1 MKNQQGM
8 SIIELLVTVA
18 VIGILCRI
26 MTLSFVDFR
35 ESFSQ
40 NNSRFQLDA
49 DLRRLRNEAVAAGG
63 RGVLTV
69 SPDGTSYS
77 LGLDYAPFATTAAP
91 DRVIFTRKLPRNIT
105 LVTSRTILFDTRGY
119 VSTEGGATTT
129 VVVILKHFTNSYF
142 SATLYST
149 GALS

>member
-1 MKNQQGM
+1 M

-26 MTLSFVDFR
+26 MTLSFVDFK

-49 DLRRLRNEAVAAGG
+49 DLRRLRNEAVAAGA

-69 SPDGTSYS
+69 SNDGSSYS
-77 LGLDYAPFATTAAP
+77 LGLDYTPFATAAAS
-91 DRVIFTRKLPRNIT
+91 DKVIFTRKLPKNVT

-119 VSTEGGATTT
+119 VSTESGATTT
-129 VVVILKHFTNSYF
+129 VVVTLKHFTNSYF

>member
-1 MKNQQGM
+1 M

-26 MTLSFVDFR
+26 MTLSFVDFK

-49 DLRRLRNEAVAAGG
+49 DLRRLRNEAVAAGA

-69 SPDGTSYS
+69 SADGSSYS
-77 LGLDYAPFATTAAP
+77 LGLDYTPFATTAAS
-91 DRVIFTRKLPRNIT
+91 DKVFFTRKLPKNIS
-105 LVTSRTILFDTRGY
+105 LVTSRTIMFDTRGY
-119 VSTEGGATTT
+119 VSTETGATTT
-129 VVVILKHFTNSYF
+129 VVVTLRHLADSYF